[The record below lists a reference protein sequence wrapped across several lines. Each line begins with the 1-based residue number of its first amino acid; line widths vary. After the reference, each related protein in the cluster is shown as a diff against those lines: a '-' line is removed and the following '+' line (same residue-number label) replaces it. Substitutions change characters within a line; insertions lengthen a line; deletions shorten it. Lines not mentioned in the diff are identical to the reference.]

1 MQERSCPCSTRMTDS
16 WRCVLARRYWRAGS
30 VWNDSSWAWQTDMMW
45 ESVRKAS
52 IRRLLVREPNWIGDA
67 VMSEPALA
75 ALRELFP
82 TAEITLLVKPA
93 IAELLRG
100 HPALQRI
107 LVYEDPGRHVGITG
121 KWTLAGT
128 LRRLRFDLAILFQNA
143 F

>member
-1 MQERSCPCSTRMTDS
+1 M
-16 WRCVLARRYWRAGS
+16 
-30 VWNDSSWAWQTDMMW
+30 
-45 ESVRKAS
+45 
-52 IRRLLVREPNWIGDA
+52 IRGPNWIGDA

-75 ALRELFP
+75 ALQELFP

-100 HPALQRI
+100 HPALNRI

-128 LRRLRFDLAILFQNA
+128 
-143 F
+143 